1 MHIYGRSMI
10 FQMKK
15 MKKTNLFCLR
25 NLWSNWIH
33 MTFLFADVN
42 ARARFDCL
50 RWNNQEGFDPER
62 ALLTLAALKLSY
74 QSSSGLVL
82 GLRTGQGR
90 VNHRK
95 AFIVQQSKAHFLC
108 ASLCKLR
115 FTLSWA
121 TFKLFFFF
129 LNKSRPIFVPLN
141 CFCYNLINVH
151 LFINSTMSS

>member
-15 MKKTNLFCLR
+15 MKKTNQFCLR

-74 QSSSGLVL
+74 QSSYGLDL
-82 GLRTGQGR
+82 GLKG
-90 VNHRK
+90 
-95 AFIVQQSKAHFLC
+95 
-108 ASLCKLR
+108 
-115 FTLSWA
+115 
-121 TFKLFFFF
+121 
-129 LNKSRPIFVPLN
+129 
-141 CFCYNLINVH
+141 
-151 LFINSTMSS
+151 